1 MAKAYVKIRVRP
13 GKEMSVRDRLR
24 AISTVKSADL
34 TAGQQDIIALIE
46 TEKGEGLF
54 EFVVEKI
61 RKIDGIEETI
71 TNLVLE

>member
-24 AISTVKSADL
+24 AISTVRSADL
-34 TAGQQDIIALIE
+34 IAGQQDIIAVIE
-46 TEKGEGLF
+46 AEKGEDLF
-54 EFVVEKI
+54 EFVVGKI